1 MIPGWN
7 RMGLQGNFKTMMLPD
22 VLQWLDTGQRTG
34 ILHVRGTQGVTKR
47 VYFERGA
54 IVFTSSSDP
63 REYLGQFL
71 ISRGYISED
80 QLNKAMETQLKS
92 GIKLGKILI
101 MVGILEESELETV
114 LQLKAEENIFDL
126 FLWEEGDFVFQ
137 DQEAIEQDL
146 PRVRLNVMSL
156 VMEGIRRKDEW
167 GRIRRVLP
175 TSRVVMDK
183 DPSREHKDLKPN
195 SLAKRAL
202 EQFDGRRSLA
212 EVALDLHTTEFQ
224 LAEATFQL
232 FEAGLVFKSGEVVPP
247 EEKTYANI
255 HRLLLEEAS
264 KALGDGRFGE
274 AANMYRYLVKMTPLD
289 EEVTRGLAL
298 AEEGLSQAYFRD
310 VVPLNTVLELAVPNE
325 RLYKEALSPQEGYL
339 ASRVNGVWDLASILK
354 VSPLAEREV
363 LRSIQRLLDKGI
375 LRPKGKG

>member
-1 MIPGWN
+1 
-7 RMGLQGNFKTMMLPD
+7 MGLQGNFKTMMLPD

-101 MVGILEESELETV
+101 MVGILEEAELEAV
-114 LQLKAEENIFDL
+114 LQLKAEENLFDL

-137 DQEAIEQDL
+137 DLEAIEDDL

-167 GRIRRVLP
+167 GRIRRVLS

-183 DPSREHKDLKPN
+183 APSREHKDLKPN

-202 EQFDGRRSLA
+202 ERFDGRRSLA

-232 FEAGLVFKSGEVVPP
+232 FEAGLVVKSGEVVPP

-264 KALGDGRFGE
+264 KALGDRRFGE
-274 AANMYRYLVKMTPLD
+274 AANMYRYLVKMSPSD
-289 EEVTRGLAL
+289 EEVTCGLAL

-310 VVPLNTVLELAVPNE
+310 VVPMDTVLELAVPNE
-325 RLYKEALSPQEGYL
+325 KLYQEALSPQEGYL

-354 VSPLAEREV
+354 VSPLAEREA

-375 LRPKGKG
+375 LRPKVRG

>member
-1 MIPGWN
+1 
-7 RMGLQGNFKTMMLPD
+7 MGLQGNFKTMMLPD

-47 VYFERGA
+47 IYFEAGA

-71 ISRGYISED
+71 ISRGYLNED

-92 GIKLGKILI
+92 GIKLGKILV
-101 MVGILEESELETV
+101 MVGILEEPELEFA

-126 FLWEEGDFVFQ
+126 FLWEEGDFVFE
-137 DQEAIEQDL
+137 DMEGIEKDL

-167 GRIRRVLP
+167 GRIRRVLSS
-175 TSRVVMDK
+175 SRVVLDK
-183 DPSREHKDLKPN
+183 TPARDRPQLKAN
-195 SLAKRAL
+195 SLAKQAF
-202 EQFDGRRSLA
+202 EAIDGRRSLA

-224 LAEATFQL
+224 LSEAAFQL
-232 FEAGLVFKSGEVVPP
+232 VEAGLVFKSGEAVPAD
-247 EEKTYANI
+247 EKSYANI

-264 KALGDGRFGE
+264 KALEEKRFGE
-274 AANMYRYLVKMTPLD
+274 AANMYRYLVKMTPSD
-289 EEVTRGLAL
+289 EEVIRGLAL
-298 AEEGLSQAYFRD
+298 AEEGLSQAFFRD
-310 VVPLNTVLELAVPNE
+310 VIPMSTVLELAVPME
-325 RLYKEALSPQEGYL
+325 RLYKETLTPQEGYL
-339 ASRVNGVWDLASILK
+339 ASRVNGSWDLASILQ
-354 VSPLAEREV
+354 VSPLSEREA

-375 LRPKGKG
+375 LRPKGSN

>member
-1 MIPGWN
+1 
-7 RMGLQGNFKTMMLPD
+7 MGLQGNFKTMMLPD
-22 VLQWLDTGQRTG
+22 VLQWLDAGQRTG

-101 MVGILEESELETV
+101 MVGILEEAELEAV

-126 FLWEEGDFVFQ
+126 FLWDEGEFVFQ
-137 DQEAIEQDL
+137 DQEAIEDDL

-167 GRIRRVLP
+167 GRIRRVLS

-183 DPSREHKDLKPN
+183 VPSREHKDLKSN

-202 EQFDGRRSLA
+202 ERFDGRRSLA

-232 FEAGLVFKSGEVVPP
+232 FEAGLVVKSGEVVPP

-255 HRLLLEEAS
+255 HRLLTEEAS
-264 KALGDGRFGE
+264 KALGDRRFGE
-274 AANMYRYLVKMTPLD
+274 AANMYRYLVKISPSD

-298 AEEGLSQAYFRD
+298 AEEGLSQDYFRD
-310 VVPLNTVLELAVPNE
+310 VVPMNTVLELAVPNE
-325 RLYKEALSPQEGYL
+325 KLYQEALSPQEGYL

-354 VSPLAEREV
+354 VSPLAEREA

-375 LRPKGKG
+375 LRPKRKG